1 MRKSLYPRLAWQ
13 SLVNN
18 RRFFVPYI
26 LALMGNAAAFYIMSA
41 LVNDPGVKDMV
52 PGRANAY
59 MYVESFMAIGMVV
72 ALIFSLIFVLY
83 INSFLMKQRKKELG
97 LYNILGMGKGHIAV
111 VLFFETVYVGL
122 AGIGGGLLAGILLH
136 KLVTLLLYRMLS
148 FSVPFGFSISWT
160 AMGRTAGAFAALLA
174 LTLLENL
181 AKVRASK
188 PIELLHG
195 GDVGEREPKTRWLL
209 TLLGILTLGGGYYIA
224 VKTSNGAE
232 AIAMYF
238 VAVILVIIGTY
249 CLFTA
254 VSIFILKALRAN
266 KKFYYQ
272 TRHFIGVSGMLYR
285 MKQNAVGLAN
295 ICILCTMVMVMV
307 SGTLSLYLGTGDMI
321 DQRYPGD
328 INIHLRYGA
337 DPEAGEVPFDSAA
350 MLALQTGFVE
360 SRGLTVTGARTCRE
374 LGFGAGLLSD
384 GSYTTDRFAEGVQGS
399 VVSITCVTEDYYRA
413 ATGESLNL
421 AADEVAVYGMAGDE
435 LAVRWMV
442 PDVGTELGVSTYRVV
457 RHLEKNPRFSPM
469 ITQMVTVVV
478 RDDAVLEDLYRNQKA
493 AYGASTSDLMWY
505 LYLDVD
511 ATEEELADLEQA
523 YWSASSQ
530 AAFYDG
536 TGSWQSCSW
545 ELRAAGERDGYAM
558 AGGFLFLGIFLGFI
572 FLMATV
578 LIIYY
583 KQISEGYEDK
593 NRFEIMQ
600 KVGLSRGEVRSSIRS
615 QILMVFFLPILVAS
629 IHILFDFNMVEKL
642 LTLFYIQNSTITAL
656 CTLGTVLVFFAA
668 YGAVY
673 MLTAR
678 VYYKI
683 VER

>member
-1 MRKSLYPRLAWQ
+1 MRKSLYPRLAGQ

-511 ATEEELADLEQA
+511 ATEEELAELEQA

-530 AAFYDG
+530 AEFYEG

-558 AGGFLFLGIFLGFI
+558 AGGFLFW
-572 FLMATV
+572 A
-578 LIIYY
+578 
-583 KQISEGYEDK
+583 
-593 NRFEIMQ
+593 
-600 KVGLSRGEVRSSIRS
+600 SSW
-615 QILMVFFLPILVAS
+615 A
-629 IHILFDFNMVEKL
+629 LF
-642 LTLFYIQNSTITAL
+642 S
-656 CTLGTVLVFFAA
+656 
-668 YGAVY
+668 
-673 MLTAR
+673 
-678 VYYKI
+678 
-683 VER
+683 